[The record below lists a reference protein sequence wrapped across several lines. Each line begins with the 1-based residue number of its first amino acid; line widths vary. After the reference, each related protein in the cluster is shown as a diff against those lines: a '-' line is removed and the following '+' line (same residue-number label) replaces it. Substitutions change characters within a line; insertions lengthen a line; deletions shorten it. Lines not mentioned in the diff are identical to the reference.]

1 MPSKRIVQHL
11 NRKPRV
17 KFCPWFPYPTGI
29 LSHVILKKKQEMNI
43 IIKQSIYQNPEE
55 SSKYKKQKY
64 LSTEI
69 SARDKSEIVEIM
81 KGGHLD
87 VVSFLSNNGKTTHLV
102 RSNGET
108 VGLDVVRNKH
118 VLICCLKLPVNYCSF
133 GSWFCR
139 SLIDAYTELRR
150 DLFEIVL
157 VADMESD
164 FHLREGVF
172 DAFFSAFECLA
183 VPFSDFDTRHFI
195 CSSIGFKSTIGTILV
210 GPEGDILQHHDAY
223 KHFYSYGS
231 GWYPFTDSCVES
243 LETSDVILRIRV
255 DPLYGKRERVSPRAE
270 SIIDSSHDQLL
281 QPPSLYADI
290 LLCDPSLVL
299 KRVDPA
305 AGPPMTVSQLCNKHI
320 GLYLCCDG
328 DFMDILNE
336 VHKQCLAMKQELEIV
351 LVCLPIFE
359 DPIAYRRDLL
369 EALKL
374 FNITSWFLFPYEDNR
389 KVCRRLWRLFV
400 QYLQHDK
407 LVILPPCNISQP
419 GEIEARGIIDQF
431 GMNTYPFTATKI
443 IEQRYNALRSLNP
456 GSWFID
462 CRQKKRTCLVRN
474 DSESYVRKSKVDGKK
489 LLLYLDWLQF
499 HIDKGEFCWLLMAHY
514 PEIKAS
520 GCEVVFVPLNSKY
533 IPVHEQHPGIDAMPW
548 PIMPVEDAVKACV
561 VAQLILPGDDDRDGI
576 TSRLVAVG
584 EDGKILSKR
593 ANAKLMEEGVTE
605 SLFADTLYQEVVDD
619 LTLLNPHVYR

>member
-1 MPSKRIVQHL
+1 MPSKRIVQHS

-17 KFCPWFPYPTGI
+17 KFCPWFPFPAGI
-29 LSHVILKKKQEMNI
+29 LSHIIIKKKREMN
-43 IIKQSIYQNPEE
+43 IKQSIYQNPEE
-55 SSKYKKQKY
+55 SSEYKKQKY

-108 VGLDVVRNKH
+108 VGLDVVRDKH
-118 VLICCLKLPVNYCSF
+118 VLICCLKLPVNYFSF
-133 GSWFCR
+133 ESWVCL

-164 FHLREGVF
+164 FHLSEGVF
-172 DAFFSAFECLA
+172 DAFFSAFQCLA

-195 CSSIGFKSTIGTILV
+195 CSSIGFNFSIGAILV
-210 GPEGDILQHHDAY
+210 GPKGDILQHHDAY

-231 GWYPFTDSCVES
+231 GWYPFTDSFVES
-243 LETSDVILRIRV
+243 LETSDDILRIRV
-255 DPLYGKRERVSPRAE
+255 DPLYRHRERVSPRAE
-270 SIIDSSHDQLL
+270 SIIDSSNQLP
-281 QPPSLYADI
+281 QPPSLDFDI
-290 LLCDPSLVL
+290 LLCNPSLVL
-299 KRVDPA
+299 ERVDPA
-305 AGPPMTVSQLCNKHI
+305 AGPPMKVSELCNKHI
-320 GLYLCCDG
+320 GLYLCVVG
-328 DFMDILNE
+328 DYMATLNE

-351 LVCLPIFE
+351 LVCLPIYD

-374 FNITSWFLFPYEDNR
+374 LNITSWFLFPYEDNR

-400 QYLQHDK
+400 QYLKHDK
-407 LVILPPCNISQP
+407 LVILPPCNSSQP
-419 GEIEARGIIDQF
+419 GETEARHLIAQF
-431 GMNTYPFTATKI
+431 GGNTYPFTASKI
-443 IEQRYNALRSLNP
+443 IEQRYNALKSLNP
-456 GSWFID
+456 VSWFID
-462 CRQKKRTCLVRN
+462 SRQKKRTCLVRN
-474 DSESYVRKSKVDGKK
+474 DLESYLRKSKLDGKK
-489 LLLYLDWLQF
+489 LLLYLDRLQF
-499 HIDKGEFCWLLMAHY
+499 HIDKGEFCWLLMEHY

-520 GCEVVFVPLNSKY
+520 GCEVVFVPLDIKD
-533 IPVHEQHPGIDAMPW
+533 IPVHEQHPVIAAMPW

-561 VAQLILPGDDDRDGI
+561 VAQLILRGDDDYEGI
-576 TSRLVAVG
+576 TSRLIAFG
-584 EDGKILSKR
+584 EDGKMISKR
-593 ANAKLMEEGVTE
+593 ANVKLMEEGVTE

-619 LTLLNPHVYR
+619 LTLLNLHIYP